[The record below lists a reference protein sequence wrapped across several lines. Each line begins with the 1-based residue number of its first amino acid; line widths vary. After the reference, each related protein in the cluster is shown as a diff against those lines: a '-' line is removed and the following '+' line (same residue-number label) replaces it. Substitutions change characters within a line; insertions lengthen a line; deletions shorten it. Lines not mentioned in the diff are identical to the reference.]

1 MFTIRVRAS
10 AVIGA
15 IFLIVGIALLYLLRH
30 LLVQV
35 IVALVGIIGLI
46 IAFLFIIVGLG
57 LIFGRFLIRG
67 RIRRFVAVEET

>member
-1 MFTIRVRAS
+1 MPTIRVRAS
-10 AVIGA
+10 AIIGA
-15 IFLIVGIALLYLLRH
+15 IFLLVGIAFLYLLRH

-46 IAFLFIIVGLG
+46 IAFLFIVVGLG

-67 RIRRFVAVEET
+67 RIRRFMAVDEA

>member
-1 MFTIRVRAS
+1 MPRIRVRAS

-15 IFLIVGIALLYLLRH
+15 IFLIVGIAFLYLLRH

-46 IAFLFIIVGLG
+46 IAFIFIIVGLG

-67 RIRRFVAVEET
+67 RVRRFIAVEET